1 MQPKRKEY
9 ANYWKAHLALDD
21 DSIEKIEK
29 AIAWMLNIAADNS
42 HGYDQ
47 GYRWGPDYDCSS
59 FCITAWQ
66 EAGVPVKTYG
76 ASYTGDMREVFLRCG
91 FSDAIGSVDVYSGSG
106 LKRGDVLLS
115 EGYHV
120 ATYIGNGQI
129 VHASQNEFGGAV
141 GGKTGDQTG
150 TEICTRSYYS
160 HTPPWDHV
168 LRYKQGG
175 TEETPTPEPTATVYP
190 VQWIP
195 A

>member
-1 MQPKRKEY
+1 M
-9 ANYWKAHLALDD
+9 
-21 DSIEKIEK
+21 
-29 AIAWMLNIAADNS
+29 
-42 HGYDQ
+42 
-47 GYRWGPDYDCSS
+47 
-59 FCITAWQ
+59 
-66 EAGVPVKTYG
+66 
-76 ASYTGDMREVFLRCG
+76 
-91 FSDAIGSVDVYSGSG
+91 
-106 LKRGDVLLS
+106 
-115 EGYHV
+115 
-120 ATYIGNGQI
+120 ATYIGNGKI

-141 GGKTGDQTG
+141 GGQTGDQTG